1 MVQLIYNLLGGILM
15 TSSIIT
21 KKSAINEQAKY
32 YNTAI
37 TCAQAFLCRVQS
49 EVQNLIVDFDENDFD
64 VTLKLFEKQIPTIL
78 LDDNIKKVLDI
89 RRGLTRIRMAKDP
102 VAADER
108 LEEFYYSAEKAL
120 KLLEVI
126 PMISEN

>member
-1 MVQLIYNLLGGILM
+1 M

-32 YNTAI
+32 YTNAI
-37 TCAQAFLCRVQS
+37 TCAQAFICRVQS
-49 EVQNLIVDFDENDFD
+49 EVQDLIVDFDENDFD
-64 VTLKLFEKQIPTIL
+64 ATLKSFEGQIPPIL

-102 VAADER
+102 VSADEK
-108 LEEFYYSAEKAL
+108 LEEFYNSSEKAL

-126 PMISEN
+126 HVISED